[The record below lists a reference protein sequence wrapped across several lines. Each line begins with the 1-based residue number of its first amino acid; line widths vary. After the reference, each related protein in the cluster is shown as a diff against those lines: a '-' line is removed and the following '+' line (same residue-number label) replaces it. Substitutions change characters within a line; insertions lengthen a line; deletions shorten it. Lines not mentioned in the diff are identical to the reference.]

1 MLKISDQE
9 FQQLSQY
16 IRSQYG
22 IKLGPEKKTLITGRL
37 GNTLVA
43 KGFESFTVYF
53 KYLMADES
61 GEAAFELLN
70 KITTNHT
77 YFMREAAHF
86 KCFQEKVLPWVK
98 ATSPLD
104 ARIWSAGCSRG
115 QEPYT
120 LAMVMQDCVGHNKQQ
135 WNTQILATDISA
147 QALTAA
153 REGIYPAEEMVSL
166 PDRWRKTYFQPL
178 GDGRYQVS
186 QRLRKEL
193 VLRSF
198 NLMNQQFPF
207 RKPFHTIFCRNV
219 MIYFDAPTKKHL
231 IQRFYR
237 HLAPGGYLFI
247 GHSESL
253 GRDNE
258 GFRYVQPAVYRKE

>member
-9 FQQLSQY
+9 FQQISQY

-22 IKLGPEKKTLITGRL
+22 IKLGPEKRALIMGRL
-37 GNTLVA
+37 GSTLVSR
-43 KGFESFTVYF
+43 GFDSFTAYF
-53 KYLMADES
+53 KYLLADET
-61 GEAAFELLN
+61 GDGVFELLN

-86 KCFQEKVLPWVK
+86 MFFQEKVLPWVK
-98 ATSPLD
+98 AVSPYD

-120 LAMVMQDCVGHNKQQ
+120 LAMLMQDYFGHEKQR

-147 QALTAA
+147 QALSAA
-153 REGIYPAEEMVSL
+153 REGIYPAEEMASL
-166 PDRWRKTYFQPL
+166 PEKWRNTYFQSL
-178 GDGRYQVS
+178 GDGRYQVKLG
-186 QRLRKEL
+186 LRNEL

-198 NLMNQQFPF
+198 NLMNQHFPF
-207 RKPFHTIFCRNV
+207 RKPFHAIFCRNV
-219 MIYFDAPTKKHL
+219 MIYFDAPTKKQL
-231 IQRFYR
+231 VQRFR
-237 HLAPGGYLFI
+237 QHLAPGGYLFI

-258 GFRYVQPAVYRKE
+258 GFRYLQPAVYRKE